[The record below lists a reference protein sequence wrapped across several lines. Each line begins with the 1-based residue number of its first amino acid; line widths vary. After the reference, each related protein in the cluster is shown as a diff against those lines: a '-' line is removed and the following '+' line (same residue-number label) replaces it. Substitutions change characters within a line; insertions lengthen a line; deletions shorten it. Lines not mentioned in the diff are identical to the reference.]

1 LQLTYAKG
9 TRNFCLT
16 SMIYD
21 QFVIEYRPLDNNTAF
36 MTTGATITLK
46 EPIPGR
52 KTQLEEVPDLQ
63 DDLVA
68 MRAHKLTDP
77 PTPKRASL

>member
-1 LQLTYAKG
+1 MAKGVHWDTENLQLTYAKG

-16 SMIYD
+16 PMIYD

-36 MTTGATITLK
+36 TTIGAIVTPKEPIP

-52 KTQLEEVPDLQ
+52 KT
-63 DDLVA
+63 
-68 MRAHKLTDP
+68 
-77 PTPKRASL
+77 